1 MNILIVEDEFDVL
14 KVIKKALEQENYT
27 VSVAMDGNMALKM
40 CREHHFDLVL
50 LDIMLPE
57 KNGIEVCKKL
67 RSEEYPVPI
76 LMLSALDST
85 ENVVT
90 GLDVGADDYL
100 AKPFKLVELLARIK
114 ALLRRK
120 KAVLPQEN
128 AVIKIADLEFD
139 PEARS
144 VFRNG
149 EAINLTA
156 TEYRLLEYFI
166 KNKKRVLSRIDILE
180 NVWDVTYDLGTNV
193 VDVYVNYLR
202 KKIDKNAT
210 QKLIHTKVGMGYI
223 FNDEYAF

>member
-27 VSVAMDGNMALKM
+27 VSVAMDGNTALKM
-40 CREHHFDLVL
+40 CREHDFDLVL

-57 KNGIEVCKKL
+57 KNGIEVCRRL
-67 RSEEYPVPI
+67 RGEDYTVPI

-120 KAVLPQEN
+120 QSVLPKESN
-128 AVIKIADLEFD
+128 TIKIADLEFD
-139 PEARS
+139 TEARS
-144 VFRNG
+144 VIRNG

-166 KNKKRVLSRIDILE
+166 KNKRKVLSRVDILE

>member
-27 VSVAMDGNMALKM
+27 VSVAMDGDIALKM
-40 CREHHFDLVL
+40 CREHTFDLVL

-57 KNGIEVCKKL
+57 KNGIEVCRKL

-120 KAVLPQEN
+120 QAVFPKQN
-128 AVIKIADLEFD
+128 NTIKIADLEFN
-139 PEARS
+139 PEART

-166 KNKKRVLSRIDILE
+166 KNKKKVLSRIDILE

-202 KKIDKNAT
+202 KKIDKNAS

>member
-27 VSVAMDGNMALKM
+27 VSVAMDGNTALKM
-40 CREHHFDLVL
+40 CREHHFDVVL
-50 LDIMLPE
+50 LDVMLPE
-57 KNGIEVCKKL
+57 KNGIEVCRRL
-67 RSEEYPVPI
+67 RSEDYTVPI

-120 KAVLPQEN
+120 QATLPKESN
-128 AVIKIADLEFD
+128 TIKIADLEFD
-139 PEARS
+139 TEARS
-144 VFRNG
+144 VIRNG

-166 KNKKRVLSRIDILE
+166 KNKRKVLSRVDILE

>member
-14 KVIKKALEQENYT
+14 KVIKKALEQEYYT

>member
-27 VSVAMDGNMALKM
+27 VSVAMDGTMALKM
-40 CREHHFDLVL
+40 CREHTFDLVL

-57 KNGIEVCKKL
+57 KNGIEVCRKL

-120 KAVLPQEN
+120 QAVLPKEN
-128 AVIKIADLEFD
+128 NTIKIADLEFN

-166 KNKKRVLSRIDILE
+166 KNKKKVLSRIDILE

-202 KKIDKNAT
+202 KKIDKNAS